1 MTPSLLYKYV
11 TAERALA
18 CLPEVGD
25 GALRAT
31 QPTALNDPF
40 ECHVVKTFVERDRAE
55 GNEKRN
61 CLAGPKPQKQGLRQ
75 RRLDKTRRLGYR
87 SVDASVRPDRGGTGQ
102 RPEDRGQQAATRHQA
117 EGRGGC
123 ASGAESGA
131 PPPGAGPTQAG
142 TGHGAA
148 GAEAPGGAVLQGP
161 AAIAPSATRPEGR
174 AQVRAEAAPEGPG
187 AGGQRGRCAA
197 AGGRPD
203 VSRGDRA
210 RAGRGPRPG
219 RVSSGAST

>member
-1 MTPSLLYKYV
+1 MPSHRPSDLARPRQPQPRLGEHRRCEPQRPLILLP
-11 TAERALA
+11 ARE
-18 CLPEVGD
+18 
-25 GALRAT
+25 
-31 QPTALNDPF
+31 
-40 ECHVVKTFVERDRAE
+40 DRPRGIKE
-55 GNEKRN
+55 GGN

>member
-1 MTPSLLYKYV
+1 M
-11 TAERALA
+11 
-18 CLPEVGD
+18 
-25 GALRAT
+25 
-31 QPTALNDPF
+31 
-40 ECHVVKTFVERDRAE
+40 
-55 GNEKRN
+55 
-61 CLAGPKPQKQGLRQ
+61 
-75 RRLDKTRRLGYR
+75 
-87 SVDASVRPDRGGTGQ
+87 RPDRGETGQ
-102 RPEDRGQQAATRHQA
+102 RPEDRGQEAATRHQA

-131 PPPGAGPTQAG
+131 PLPGAGPTQARAGSAHAG

-161 AAIAPSATRPEGR
+161 AEIDPSATRPEGR

-197 AGGRPD
+197 AGGLPD

-219 RVSSGAST
+219 RDRPARPRDAVSGPHRPLCRVRHPSPRPASQPDVGGDRGQRPRRSAPRPWPSRRS

>member
-1 MTPSLLYKYV
+1 MGSPPRGSV
-11 TAERALA
+11 RGREPCRWHSSRNR
-18 CLPEVGD
+18 PESVRRETKNG
-25 GALRAT
+25 G
-31 QPTALNDPF
+31 
-40 ECHVVKTFVERDRAE
+40 
-55 GNEKRN
+55 N

-87 SVDASVRPDRGGTGQ
+87 SVDASVRPDRGETGQ

-131 PPPGAGPTQAG
+131 PPPGAGPTQARAGSVQAG